1 VVRKLSS
8 VLVVGCL
15 LIAGLTTAGVASA
28 RPARPALKVSVDWPT
43 APVRTRTV
51 TVHVTRADARP
62 TIARLQTRYGSGWM
76 TVKEK
81 VASARTFVF
90 QTKPTV
96 NRTMLR
102 VVLPQRHVASR
113 GFAAPQPAP
122 LVRRVSYADGPVYA
136 NVRGQAVTLLFAG
149 RRGQDVQ
156 LTTNLYGNGECSYTR
171 LRGPFGLV
179 ARGRQ
184 GLWHLP
190 RTGTYRF
197 EVVPCYGY
205 GFSRA
210 SLDVTLARLV
220 PLTLD
225 APRVVLA
232 RRPGVNEIGVVTL
245 PAGGRVLVRAWQS
258 NPPAW
263 SRVTSPTG
271 SLTTQYSAAP
281 IHLGAGMTP
290 GRYLFQPSSESMQ
303 ASASSPIGTTVT
315 PEGPAATLGDDGVAG
330 RERSVTFT
338 GTAGTFVYPEPAL
351 PRAAS
356 GGDGSLTGPDGTV
369 VRDWNF
375 NQGWLLPSD
384 GTYTLHVTP
393 TLTDA
398 LNRTPVTMRVRQ
410 AVSVPMAYDTP
421 TRFTVTQPD
430 RWLFAQVA
438 VPTPPY
444 THLFTASGSTMSGA
458 WEAVLGLPS
467 TNYCPPGP
475 GPNGCGENFYSSVN
489 QDVAETGY
497 RTRGG
502 DNPNIVVLRPGA
514 GVTGGV
520 DLAVRPR

>member
-1 VVRKLSS
+1 MVRKLSS
-8 VLVVGCL
+8 VLLVACL
-15 LIAGLTTAGVASA
+15 LLAGVSTPGGASA
-28 RPARPALKVSVDWPT
+28 QPAHHPALKVSVDWPK
-43 APVRTRTV
+43 APVRTKTV
-51 TVHVTRADARP
+51 TVHVARADARP
-62 TIARLQTRYGSGWM
+62 TIARLQTRYGTRWV
-76 TVKEK
+76 TVKQK
-81 VASARTFVF
+81 VVSARTFVF

-122 LVRRVSYADGPVYA
+122 LVRRVGYADGAVFA
-136 NVRGQAVTLLFAG
+136 KVRGQAVTLLFSG

-156 LTTNLYGNGECSYTR
+156 LTTNLYGVGECRHVR
-171 LRGPFGLV
+171 LRGPSGLV

-210 SLDVTLARLV
+210 SVDVTLARLV

-225 APRVVLA
+225 APRVVLD
-232 RRPGVNEIGVVTL
+232 RRPGVSEIGVVTL
-245 PAGGRVLVRAWQS
+245 PASGRVLVRAWQS
-258 NPPAW
+258 NSPVW
-263 SRVTSPTG
+263 SRITSPTG
-271 SLTTQYSAAP
+271 ALTSAYSDAP
-281 IHLGAGMTP
+281 VHLGAGMTA
-290 GRYLFQPSSESMQ
+290 GRYLFQPSSASME
-303 ASASSPIGTTVT
+303 ASASTPTTTAVT
-315 PEGPAATLGDDGVAG
+315 TEGPAATIDDDGVAG
-330 RERSVTFT
+330 RERSFTFT
-338 GTAGTFVYPEPAL
+338 GTAGSFVYPEPAL
-351 PRAAS
+351 PRPGS
-356 GGDGSLTGPDGTV
+356 GGDGSLVGPDGTV

-410 AVSVPMAYDTP
+410 AVSVTMAYDAP
-421 TRFTVTQPD
+421 TRFTVAQPD
-430 RWLFAQVA
+430 RWLFAQVEMPSPRYSS
-438 VPTPPY
+438 V
-444 THLFTASGSTMSGA
+444 FTASGSTMNGA
-458 WEAVLGLPS
+458 WEAVAGLPS
-467 TNYCPPGP
+467 TSYCGPGP
-475 GPNGCGENFYSSVN
+475 GPNGCGENFYTPVN
-489 QDVAETGY
+489 QDVTEATY
-497 RTRGG
+497 
-502 DNPNIVVLRPGA
+502 NPWSGTSVVVLRPGA